1 MMTYIPSIHT
11 ISDARES
18 IQYRPNRFPSPSSP
32 FGIGIPS
39 TAKKTRTSRFTNSKK
54 NETAILH
61 RVLLTAMLCLM
72 GWGEVW
78 AYGDKPSYVYQNT
91 SEKSASGWG
100 EIKWEDPNSATVIFE
115 ATKNMY
121 TAVGA
126 LRVDAYINGSWTEI
140 RSIAVDELSKNN
152 FKQFTID
159 VNGKNITGLKFT
171 NEGSY
176 TRTIKN
182 IYVTRATNITATT
195 TSLAFGSQSIGA
207 STEKKASFSFNNT
220 TYYQQVT
227 GTCTDNHF
235 TITPV
240 DVGDTGSS
248 SVNVTYSSTTPGVH
262 SGTVTLSMNGATTTF
277 TVSGSSTAT
286 YNFSA
291 TANPNYDSHGTASAS
306 VDGSITSTNS
316 SETKTATFT
325 ATPNSG
331 YEFVGWGT
339 TAGATS
345 YESTANPYQPTITNS
360 KPGST
365 ANKTL
370 YAIFKPIFY
379 FSVSAQKIY
388 DHGSVSAS
396 VTDKTLGDPSATSLS
411 TQATFTAT
419 PAEDCTFE
427 GWYYDVKHEQ
437 LASKEATYTPT
448 IINETVG
455 STKNLTLYAWF
466 KQNQTLAWDTDITDF
481 NLVSGTSVSSSAT
494 ATSGLSVAYTTS
506 NSSAATVDGEGVV
519 TGVAPSNEGVVITA
533 SQAGNDEFNAA
544 TSITRTFNVLEKLQ
558 ASFTENGENGFT
570 STNAKLKVGQSTTIT
585 ASNIDED
592 FTCTSTSEEVVSFSR
607 EGNTITLTALKAGTS
622 TVTLSQP
629 ANATHSASSAVYN
642 ITVEQYKG
650 GLAITIP
657 SAMQVGDTKTDF
669 YTTSNNEVEVSVI
682 SSNTAVVQV
691 ADGILTAVGEG
702 TATITVSQAE
712 TTKWAGESREQT
724 IMVSKVNNTL
734 GVSLAAQEAQVDG
747 TIAVAFSN
755 QNNTDT
761 SILAEITE
769 RTLSSAVNN
778 GTDVI
783 VYSDGVITAKNAGTA
798 KITFKQAAT
807 YKYTEY
813 TSTTYEISVSKIS
826 NQISITLNEQSATTI
841 KLKYGETATLD
852 YSSSHSD
859 APIIVERTS
868 GIYTTLTGNTITAD
882 NKAGTDLYE
891 VKQAE
896 TYKYE
901 AGYAT
906 FSIRVNNT
914 TEEEMYIINDK
925 SSYEDWTLTTLKSY
939 SFEGHP
945 GDVVIF
951 EAKRTSGG
959 SNSGFYLDY
968 STDNGATWQE
978 QWFFI
983 STDTDWKE
991 YRVTLPE
998 GVTHIRFELYPGS
1011 TLNKSVRN
1019 VRVTRKT
1026 YLEASADKTNFGTV
1040 YTGNTAQATVT
1051 VNYSTTNGG
1060 NILLS
1065 SSNGNFAVSQEQLA
1079 TTENSDGT
1087 KTFTVTYTPNP
1098 EKLGAE
1104 TATITVADLFY
1115 SQEIVLSATA
1125 EKQANML
1132 SVVGEQNLKVGATV
1146 SNVFSDQNSYA
1157 TLNVSTSSEGV
1168 ISYDLET
1175 NTATAIGEGT
1185 TTLTFT
1191 QNANDRY
1198 YGTSQSVTFHVTKYD
1213 NTLGISLDKTAL
1225 KVEETATVTFSSKI
1239 SNGEITA
1246 TFSTENIV
1254 SYENGMITAQ
1264 NAGTTRITLTQAAT
1278 TAYKE
1283 ASQSFDITVTKHD
1296 QTLSWTRE
1304 LSDAE
1309 RTLSIGAV
1317 LTTNKATASSGLA
1330 VTYTSSNPAVL
1341 GVDENTGELKA
1352 LSAGANITVTATQ
1365 QGNNKY
1371 NEAFIT
1377 RNFTVISKMD
1387 ATVNTTLLT
1396 EGDNTL
1402 TIGKSPVTIGSNA
1415 TLTESNFTI
1424 TGNEEGYIKTSF
1436 ANNTLTITPVKV
1448 GGNVT
1453 IILNRPEDD
1462 GYKPISKTY
1471 TLTVKGPSM
1480 TLSPQEAPEIQY
1492 PETVYSQI
1500 TLQRTFKAGH
1510 STITLP
1516 FDTRINALAVDD
1528 DSAYVAQLELVTY
1541 NKADEYTLY
1550 FKKVEDGTIRANR
1563 PYLIY
1568 LSRSVASP
1576 IVFKNVTAVQP
1587 QAADVIRNSWTM
1599 HGNYT
1604 PRTSMSGRY
1613 GIADGKLCLGS
1624 SNATINAYTAYFE
1637 APTTQNVKVRVAVED
1652 GGGNTTWLG
1661 ETIEDEEA
1669 MEAVYGLDGMKLGTM
1684 KKGVNI
1690 VRQKD
1695 GTVKKVWKK

>member
-1 MMTYIPSIHT
+1 MTHIRFRTTTGATLTKY
-11 ISDARES
+11 
-18 IQYRPNRFPSPSSP
+18 YR
-32 FGIGIPS
+32 
-39 TAKKTRTSRFTNSKK
+39 
-54 NETAILH
+54 
-61 RVLLTAMLCLM
+61 
-72 GWGEVW
+72 
-78 AYGDKPSYVYQNT
+78 D
-91 SEKSASGWG
+91 
-100 EIKWEDPNSATVIFE
+100 
-115 ATKNMY
+115 
-121 TAVGA
+121 
-126 LRVDAYINGSWTEI
+126 
-140 RSIAVDELSKNN
+140 
-152 FKQFTID
+152 
-159 VNGKNITGLKFT
+159 
-171 NEGSY
+171 
-176 TRTIKN
+176 
-182 IYVTRATNITATT
+182 IYVTRATNITAKT
-195 TSLAFGSQSIGA
+195 TSLAFDSQSIGT
-207 STEKKASFSFNNT
+207 STTKTASFSFNNT
-220 TYYQQVT
+220 TYNQRVT
-227 GTCTDNHF
+227 GKCDDTHF
-235 TITPV
+235 TIAPV
-240 DVGDTGSS
+240 EVGDTGNS

-291 TANPNYDSHGTASAS
+291 TANPNYVSHGTASAS

-339 TAGATS
+339 TADATS

-360 KPGST
+360 TPGST
-365 ANKTL
+365 ANKML

-396 VTDKTLGDPSATSLS
+396 VTDKILGDPSATSLS

-427 GWYYDVKHEQ
+427 GWYYDAAHTN
-437 LASKEATYTPT
+437 LASAEASYTPT
-448 IINETVG
+448 ITNETVG
-455 STKNLTLYAWF
+455 SIKNLTLYAWF
-466 KQNQTLAWDTDITDF
+466 KKNQTLAWDMDITDF

-494 ATSGLSVAYTTS
+494 ATSGLAVAYTTS
-506 NSSAATVDGEGVV
+506 NSSAATVDGGGVV

-592 FTCTSTSEEVVSFSR
+592 FTCTSTSEEVVSVSR
-607 EGNTITLTALKAGTS
+607 EENIITLTALKAGTS

-669 YTTSNNEVEVSVI
+669 YTTSNNEVEVSVT

-712 TTKWAGESREQT
+712 TTKWAGESREQAIT
-724 IMVSKVNNTL
+724 VSKVNNTL

-747 TIAVAFSN
+747 TIAVTFSN
-755 QNNTDT
+755 QNNTNT
-761 SILAEITE
+761 PILTEITE
-769 RTLSSAVNN
+769 QTLSSTVNSD
-778 GTDVI
+778 TDVI
-783 VYSDGVITAKNAGTA
+783 AYADGVITAKNAGTA

-807 YKYTEY
+807 DKYTDY
-813 TSTTYEISVSKIS
+813 TSASYEITVSKIS
-826 NQISITLNEQSATTI
+826 NTIAI
-841 KLKYGETATLD
+841 KLDGEQKVSRNMAYNQNISVEYL
-852 YSSSHSD
+852 SPSD
-859 APIIVERTS
+859 APYDVQLAS
-868 GIYTTLTGNTITAD
+868 GSDDIAVLSGNTITT
-882 NKAGTDLYE
+882 KSTDGSNIWK
-891 VKQAE
+891 VSQAE
-896 TYKYE
+896 TYKYS
-901 AGYAT
+901 AGEVYFRIKVNSITEGEGYVYEGWCDGSEKEWSTIDGTGTLALNGPGEYFT
-906 FSIRVNNT
+906 FQ
-914 TEEEMYIINDK
+914 
-925 SSYEDWTLTTLKSY
+925 
-939 SFEGHP
+939 
-945 GDVVIF
+945 
-951 EAKRTSGG
+951 AKRTAILGV
-959 SNSGFYLDY
+959 SNSSDFYAEY
-968 STDNGATWQE
+968 STDGGNSW
-978 QWFFI
+978 I
-983 STDTDWKE
+983 K
-991 YRVTLPE
+991 VLTLNLPNRGEWYDFSCDIPE
-998 GVTHIRFELYPGS
+998 NATHIRILTETGA
-1011 TLNKSVRN
+1011 TGNKQVRN
-1019 VRVTRKT
+1019 VRVSRKT
-1026 YLEASADKTNFGTV
+1026 YVRTTPSQTDLGTV
-1040 YTGNTAQATVT
+1040 LTGNNGTATIAID
-1051 VNYSTTNGG
+1051 YSSINGG
-1060 NILLS
+1060 NIEVI
-1065 SSNGNFAVSQEQLA
+1065 SNNDNFKVSPQIITVQD
-1079 TTENSDGT
+1079 NSDNRNNPAVVT
-1087 KTFTVTYTPNP
+1087 LTYTSDPS
-1098 EKLGAE
+1098 KLGAE
-1104 TATITVADLFY
+1104 EATITIGDRFY
-1115 SQEIVLSATA
+1115 SNDIKFTATA
-1125 EKQANML
+1125 EKRANTL
-1132 SVVGEQNLKVGATV
+1132 SVIGGQSLKVGAKV
-1146 SNVFSDQNSYA
+1146 SNVFSGKNSDA

-1168 ISYDLET
+1168 ISYDKET

-1191 QNANDRY
+1191 QNANDLY
-1198 YGTSQSVTFHVTKYD
+1198 YGTSQSVTFQVTKYD

-1225 KVEETATVTFSSKI
+1225 KVEETATVTFSSKN
-1239 SNGEITA
+1239 SDGEITA
-1246 TFSTENIV
+1246 TYSTENIV
-1254 SYENGMITAQ
+1254 SYENGVITAK

-1296 QTLSWTRE
+1296 QTLSWTSE
-1304 LSDAE
+1304 LSEAD

-1352 LSAGANITVTATQ
+1352 LSAGANIAVTATQ
-1365 QGNNKY
+1365 PGNYKY
-1371 NEAFIT
+1371 NEASIT
-1377 RNFTVISKMD
+1377 RDFTVISKMD
-1387 ATVNTTLLT
+1387 ATVITSLSEEETNI
-1396 EGDNTL
+1396 L
-1402 TIGKSPVTIGSNA
+1402 TIGEAPVKIGSIA
-1415 TLTESNFTI
+1415 TLTKSNFII
-1424 TGNEEGYIKTSF
+1424 TGNEGDYIETSF
-1436 ANNTLTITPVKV
+1436 ASNTLTLTPVKA
-1448 GGNVT
+1448 GGSVT
-1453 IILNRPEDD
+1453 ITLTRAEDD
-1462 GYKPISKTY
+1462 RYKAISKTY
-1471 TLTVKGPSM
+1471 ILTVQGPSVV
-1480 TLSPQEAPEIQY
+1480 LSPQAAPEIQY

-1500 TLQRTFKAGH
+1500 TLQRTFNTGH

-1516 FDTRINALAVDD
+1516 FDTDINALAVGDAN
-1528 DSAYVAQLELVTY
+1528 AYVAQLELVTY
-1541 NKADEYTLY
+1541 NKADGYTLY
-1550 FKKVEDGTIRANR
+1550 FKKVEDGTILANQ

-1568 LSRSVASP
+1568 LSQSVASP
-1576 IVFKNVTAVQP
+1576 IVFENVTAVQP

-1604 PRTSMSGRY
+1604 PGTSMSGRY
-1613 GIADGKLCLGS
+1613 GIAGGKLCLGS

-1669 MEAVYGLDGMKLGTM
+1669 VEAVYGLDGMKLGTM

>member
-1 MMTYIPSIHT
+1 MTTYIPSTYT
-11 ISDARES
+11 IADARES

-32 FGIGIPS
+32 FGIGMPS
-39 TAKKTRTSRFTNSKK
+39 TAKKTRTSRLTNNKK

-78 AYGDKPSYVYQNT
+78 AYGENT
-91 SEKSASGWG
+91 SYL
-100 EIKWEDPNSATVIFE
+100 IEDLNTEYGVNYSNIGSTYTLNAPGSKLTFRAHEARAATYGLKIQISKDKGNSWQVLTTF
-115 ATKNMY
+115 
-121 TAVGA
+121 
-126 LRVDAYINGSWTEI
+126 
-140 RSIAVDELSKNN
+140 ELSSSWKDYSFDLTPDITNIRIGSSGGTL
-152 FKQFTID
+152 KKYYMD
-159 VNGKNITGLKFT
+159 V
-171 NEGSY
+171 
-176 TRTIKN
+176 R
-182 IYVTRATNITATT
+182 VTRATNITATT

-339 TAGATS
+339 TADATS
-345 YESTANPYQPTITNS
+345 YESTANPYHPTITNS

-396 VTDKTLGDPSATSLS
+396 VTDKILGAPSATSLS

-419 PAEDCTFE
+419 PAIDCTFE
-427 GWYYDVKHEQ
+427 GWYYDVNHEQ

-448 IINETVG
+448 ITNETVG

-466 KQNQTLAWDTDITDF
+466 KKNQTLAWDTDITDF

-494 ATSGLSVAYTTS
+494 ATSGLAVAYTTS
-506 NSSAATVDGEGVV
+506 NASAATVDGEGVV

-533 SQAGNDEFNAA
+533 SQAGNDKFNAA

-592 FTCTSTSEEVVSFSR
+592 FTCTSTSGEVVSVSR

-669 YTTSNNEVEVSVI
+669 YATSNNEVEVSVT

-724 IMVSKVNNTL
+724 ITVSRVNNTL

-755 QNNTDT
+755 QNNTNT
-761 SILAEITE
+761 RILAEITE
-769 RTLSSAVNN
+769 QTLSSAVNS

-783 VYSDGVITAKNAGTA
+783 AYADGVITAKNAGTA

-807 YKYTEY
+807 DKYTEY

-826 NQISITLNEQSATTI
+826 NQISITLNGQNATSI
-841 KLKYGETATLD
+841 KLKYGETTSLG
-852 YSSSHSD
+852 YSSAHSD
-859 APIIVERTS
+859 ASITVAKTS
-868 GIYTTLTGNTITAD
+868 GSYTTLTDHTITAG
-882 NKAGTDLYE
+882 NEAGTDLYE
-891 VKQAE
+891 VKQEE

-914 TEEEMYIINDK
+914 TEEEMYIINDE
-925 SSYEDWTLTTLKSY
+925 SSYAGFTLTTLTSY

-968 STDNGATWQE
+968 STDNGASWQE
-978 QWFFI
+978 KWFFI

-998 GVTHIRFELYPGS
+998 GVTNIRFELYMGS
-1011 TLNKSVRN
+1011 TLNKSVRT

-1026 YLEASADKTNFGTV
+1026 YLEASADKTDFGTV

-1125 EKQANML
+1125 EKRANTL

-1146 SNVFSDQNSYA
+1146 NNVFSGKNSDA

-1168 ISYDLET
+1168 ISYDKET

-1191 QNANDRY
+1191 QNANDLY
-1198 YGTSQSVTFHVTKYD
+1198 YGTSQSVTFHVTKHD

-1225 KVEETATVTFSSKI
+1225 KVEETATVTFSNKNSD
-1239 SNGEITA
+1239 GEITA
-1246 TFSTENIV
+1246 TYSTDNIV
-1254 SYENGMITAQ
+1254 SYENDVITAL

-1278 TAYKE
+1278 TAYTE

-1296 QTLSWTRE
+1296 QTLSWSTE
-1304 LSDAE
+1304 LSEAK
-1309 RTLSIGAV
+1309 RTLSIGDV
-1317 LTTNKATASSGLA
+1317 LTANTATASSGLA
-1330 VTYTSSNPAVL
+1330 VTYTSSNPAAL
-1341 GVDENTGELKA
+1341 GVNENTGELTA
-1352 LSAGANITVTATQ
+1352 LSAGTNIAVTATQ
-1365 QGNNKY
+1365 PGNYKY
-1371 NEAFIT
+1371 NEASIT
-1377 RNFTVISKMD
+1377 RHFTVISKMD
-1387 ATVNTTLLT
+1387 ATVNTSLSE
-1396 EGDNTL
+1396 EGTYIL
-1402 TIGKSPVTIGSNA
+1402 TIGEAPVTIGSTA

-1424 TGNEEGYIKTSF
+1424 TGNEGGYIETSF
-1436 ANNTLTITPVKV
+1436 ASNTLTLTPVKV
-1448 GGNVT
+1448 GGSVT
-1453 IILNRPEDD
+1453 ITLTRAEDNS
-1462 GYKPISKTY
+1462 YNAINKTY
-1471 TLTVKGPSM
+1471 TLTVQGPSVV
-1480 TLSPQEAPEIQY
+1480 LSPTIVPEIQY
-1492 PETVYSQI
+1492 PGIAYHQI
-1500 TLQRTFKAGH
+1500 TLQRTFNPGH

-1516 FDTRINALAVDD
+1516 FDTDINALAVGDAN
-1528 DSAYVAQLELVTY
+1528 AYVAQLELVTY
-1541 NKADEYTLY
+1541 NKADGYTLY
-1550 FKKVEDGTIRANR
+1550 FKKVEDGTILANQ

-1568 LSRSVASP
+1568 LSQSVASP
-1576 IVFKNVTAVQP
+1576 IVFENVTAVQP

-1604 PRTSMSGRY
+1604 PSTSMSGRY
-1613 GIADGKLCLGS
+1613 GIAGGKLCLGS

-1669 MEAVYGLDGMKLGTM
+1669 VETVYGLDGMKLGTM